1 MKGQVIEPV
10 FGTEYHYIDLL
21 ADELVILIKYRG
33 GEMDQLSHQRGLV
46 FHDYESARYVA
57 EKLIERITTITQ
69 G

>member
-1 MKGQVIEPV
+1 MKGQVETPV
-10 FGTEYHYIDLL
+10 FGTEYHYVDLL

-33 GEMDQLSHQRGLV
+33 GEMDRLSHERGLV

-57 EKLIERITTITQ
+57 ECLIERIKTITQ